1 MSRIDKLIQEFCPK
15 GVERLEISKICKTIS
30 TGKQRN
36 RDTLSKVRTPEMQY
50 PVING
55 GISPSGY
62 TDEFNTKED
71 TITISQG
78 GASAGFVSFIQE
90 PFWSGAHCYTV
101 EPDDTEIILNRF
113 LYFFL
118 KDSEKILMDRAM
130 GAGIPG
136 LNRKALNSLKI
147 PIPPLE
153 VQKEIVSILDKFTQ
167 LEAELSAE
175 LDARRKQ
182 YEYYRE
188 ELMTFGDDVE
198 KALLGEVGE
207 VTKLAGYEFTAHI
220 KYANEG
226 TIIALRGLNVKKGR
240 LDLSSVKYIDQSNF
254 AKLSRSKLYVNDMLF
269 TYVGTIG
276 EVALIDEDDR
286 YYLAPNVARIRFTDE
301 RINPVFMRYY
311 FQTQKFTNKQINRYL
326 SESSMKNLTM
336 ENIRKFEVPLP
347 DLSEQ
352 ERIVALLDKFNA
364 LVSDIT
370 IGLPAEI
377 NARHQQYEYY
387 RTKLLT
393 FQELPA

>member
-1 MSRIDKLIQEFCPK
+1 MSKLDELIQEFCPK
-15 GVERLEISKICKTIS
+15 GVDHLEISKVCRTIS

-36 RDTLSKVRTPEMQY
+36 RDTLSKARTPKMQY

-55 GISPSGY
+55 GVSPSGY

-71 TITISQG
+71 TITVSQG
-78 GASAGFVSFIQE
+78 GASAGFVSFMQE

-101 EPDDTEIILNRF
+101 EPDDTEVILNRF

-147 PIPPLE
+147 PVPPLE
-153 VQKEIVSILDKFTQ
+153 VQKEIVNILDKFTLLQ
-167 LEAELSAE
+167 AELSSE

-188 ELMTFGDDVE
+188 ELMTFGNDVGR
-198 KALLGEVGE
+198 KLLGEVGE

-226 TIIALRGLNVKKGR
+226 NIIALRGLNVKNGR

-254 AKLSRSKLYVNDMLF
+254 AKLSRSKLYVDDMLF

-276 EVALIDEDDR
+276 QVALIDENDK
-286 YYLAPNVARIRFTDE
+286 YYLAPNVARIRFTDKNV
-301 RINPVFMRYY
+301 NPVFMRYY
-311 FQTQKFTNKQINRYL
+311 FQTRNFTNKQINRYL

-336 ENIRKFEVPLP
+336 ENIRKFQVPIPSLG
-347 DLSEQ
+347 EQ
-352 ERIVALLDKFNA
+352 ERIVKLLDEFNT
-364 LVSDIT
+364 LVGDES
-370 IGLPAEI
+370 IGLPAELS
-377 NARHQQYEYY
+377 ARRQQYEYY